1 MTAQKPQVLI
11 VEDTFSNV
19 VLLQAKLLDRQFES
33 TVAYNGLEALDL
45 IDAQTFDLVL
55 LDIMLPGM
63 DGFEVCRRIRLH
75 PRCAGVP
82 VIMLTALDT
91 ERDRSEGFAAG
102 ADDYFLKPVEDDVLF
117 GRIQTLIADRTTTA
131 ESGPQ
136 AGLKTRAG

>member
-1 MTAQKPQVLI
+1 MTLQKLKVLI

-45 IDAQTFDLVL
+45 IDTQAFDLVL
-55 LDIMLPGM
+55 LDVMLPGI
-63 DGFEVCRRIRLH
+63 DGFEVCRRIKRH
-75 PRCAGVP
+75 PRSASVP

-102 ADDYFLKPVEDDVLF
+102 ADDYFLKPIEDEILF
-117 GRIQTLIADRTTTA
+117 GRMHTLIANRITA
-131 ESGPQ
+131 AEAGPQ
-136 AGLKTRAG
+136 AGITIRAG